1 MYNFKMYF
9 VFFVSVVIR
18 NNTYL
23 TSAVFLIEVETKKIK
38 TKYIL
43 TKVVY

>member
-1 MYNFKMYF
+1 MYNFEMYF